1 MSHRPIVYGTA
12 DMPVSFSDVAL
23 GVEADITQMSANVR
37 LWPVSDVQSKN
48 CCAAK
53 CLLKAIPP
61 VAIFAVK

>member
-1 MSHRPIVYGTA
+1 
-12 DMPVSFSDVAL
+12 MPVSLGDVAL
-23 GVEADITQMSANVR
+23 GVEADITQMSDNVR

-61 VAIFAVK
+61 VAISAVK